1 MVLKDHIFLNVVWYE
16 TENDAGGGG
25 GGEILPSHLYP
36 VIAGKESTYSL
47 NQLMI
52 NENNEFLN

>member
-1 MVLKDHIFLNVVWYE
+1 MMLE
-16 TENDAGGGG
+16 GGG
-25 GGEILPSHLYP
+25 GGEQKILPSHLYP
-36 VIAGKESTYSL
+36 VIAGKESTYSF